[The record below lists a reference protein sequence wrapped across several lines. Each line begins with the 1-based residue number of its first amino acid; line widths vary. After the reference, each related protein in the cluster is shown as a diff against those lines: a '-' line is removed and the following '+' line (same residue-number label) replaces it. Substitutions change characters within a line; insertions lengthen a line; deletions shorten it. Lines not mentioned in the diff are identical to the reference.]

1 MAGRYD
7 ITIYQGSKFELPF
20 TITNPDG
27 TAFNLTGYLARGQ
40 ARRHMRSTGTPAATF
55 TCTIAVPATNGQ
67 VIAALTPTQTGAITA
82 GDTVTDP
89 RSKYVYDIEIYKP
102 VTPPA
107 LETDVKRI
115 LEGYA
120 YIDPEVTR

>member
-7 ITIYQGSKFELPF
+7 ITIYQGSGFELPF
-20 TITNPDG
+20 PIKNPNG
-27 TAFNLTGYLARGQ
+27 TAFDVTGYLARGQ
-40 ARRHMRSTGTPAATF
+40 IRRHMRSTGTPIATF
-55 TCTIAVPATNGQ
+55 TCTIVTPATGE
-67 VIAALTPTQTGAITA
+67 IISALTPTQTGGITA

-107 LETDVKRI
+107 LETVVRRI

>member
-7 ITIYQGSKFELPF
+7 ITIYQGSRFELPF
-20 TITNPDG
+20 TIKNSNG
-27 TAFNLTGYLARGQ
+27 TAFDLTGYLARGQ
-40 ARRHMRSTGTPAATF
+40 IRRHMRSTGTPTATF
-55 TCTIAVPATNGQ
+55 TCTIATPATGE
-67 VIAALTPTQTGAITA
+67 IISALTHTQTGGITA

-107 LETDVKRI
+107 LETVVRRI

>member
-20 TITNPDG
+20 TIKNPNG
-27 TAFNLTGYLARGQ
+27 TAFDLSLYLARGQ
-40 ARRHMRSTGTPAATF
+40 IRRHMRSTGTPTATF
-55 TCTIAVPATNGQ
+55 TCTVVSPATNGQ
-67 VIAALTPTQTGAITA
+67 IIASLTPTQTGGITA
-82 GDTVTDP
+82 GDTATDP
-89 RSKYVYDIEIYKP
+89 RSKYVYDIEIYIP

-107 LETDVKRI
+107 LETVVRRM